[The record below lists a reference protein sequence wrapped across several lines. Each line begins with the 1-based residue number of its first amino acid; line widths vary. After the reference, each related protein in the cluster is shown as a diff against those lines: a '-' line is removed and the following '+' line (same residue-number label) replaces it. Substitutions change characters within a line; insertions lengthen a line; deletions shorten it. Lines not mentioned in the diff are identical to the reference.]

1 MNFFLLRY
9 TRATPEL
16 CSSLRG
22 ERRICQRVHEDQNC
36 WETVTNF
43 FPHLA
48 APCGYSRFCGFKLM
62 LCATSPL
69 ASCVCVYEWMNVSR
83 ILPPPLGHQR
93 TLNPG
98 CFNYSSMR
106 SAHLRLPS
114 STCSENLIFRLMS
127 LNFLHFFHGISDQ
140 IWNEARPCE
149 KSFNLN
155 GQGENTIWDGG
166 VDKKNLWL
174 GGNNLVFSALR
185 SGNAPLTC
193 SYENQKYALVF
204 VFGVFF
210 SPSLPISGE
219 EEMEGV
225 GVGQRPEGG
234 NQKDYHKFTWSKLS
248 VSYAVSLEICVE

>member
-1 MNFFLLRY
+1 MFILARGEEDLSESSRGPELLRNRY
-9 TRATPEL
+9 KLFSPSRG
-16 CSSLRG
+16 SLWL
-22 ERRICQRVHEDQNC
+22 QSFL
-36 WETVTNF
+36 W
-43 FPHLA
+43 
-48 APCGYSRFCGFKLM
+48 FKLM

-210 SPSLPISGE
+210 SEAKELPNLSPSPSLPISGE